1 MTTWPRPPLTPLSQ
15 ISPIVIWSPLRKKQ
29 CLIVAPRHH
38 IMTQH
43 CQKLCLCGNLVDLKS
58 NGRCVTEPDSSASS
72 SCYTRFVTPEIVLL
86 LCCNVIMGEYHGYH
100 QIPSTA
106 AFSSA
111 PYCTTK
117 RLDWTHWD
125 ILREHSGITVAK
137 ICDWNSL
144 QLVKLNFHLNLLF
157 IIF

>member
-72 SCYTRFVTPEIVLL
+72 SCYTRFVTPEIALL

-100 QIPSTA
+100 QICPNCCLLLCPLLHHKEA
-106 AFSSA
+106 W
-111 PYCTTK
+111 
-117 RLDWTHWD
+117 L
-125 ILREHSGITVAK
+125 
-137 ICDWNSL
+137 NSL
-144 QLVKLNFHLNLLF
+144 RLFKGTLWYHCCQDLWLKLFTTCETQF
-157 IIF
+157 SP